1 MITYDNMKKIRTLFE
16 VLTKRKIGFA
26 SKKNSDEW
34 IIREIEK

>member
-1 MITYDNMKKIRTLFE
+1 MITHDDMKKIRSMFK

-34 IIREIEK
+34 RIWEIN